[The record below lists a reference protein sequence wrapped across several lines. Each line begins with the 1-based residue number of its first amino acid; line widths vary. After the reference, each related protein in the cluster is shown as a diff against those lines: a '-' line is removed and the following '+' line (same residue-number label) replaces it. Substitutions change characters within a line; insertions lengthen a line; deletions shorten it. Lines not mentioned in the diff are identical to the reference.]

1 MDNNLSPKEID
12 LYTPEEQGKCF
23 PVVFYIHGG
32 GWHSG
37 GKRSS
42 YYPCTAL
49 SAAGYVCV
57 ATTYSL
63 STVSHQQ
70 IQFLV
75 AAILIVL
82 LFFLLICKRPVVRMV
97 FITVTIIAIIRIHTN
112 ISDDIVQHPAH
123 VHDVAKSFQWTVKNI
138 SKFRGDPNNIIV
150 MGHSAGGHLA
160 TLLSTNT
167 YFLNNLNIHSSYI
180 RGCISMSG
188 IYSDERLKEV
198 PMGKFLL
205 HNAFGKRAT
214 YYDAFP
220 IYNITSTTPPTI
232 LINGRRELGLKKQT
246 LDYHYALKQKG
257 VYVETVYFSH
267 CDHWDVYRHWNPGE
281 QNEQVLD
288 TIRKFIQKVVQPA
301 ELVVP

>member
-1 MDNNLSPKEID
+1 METNLSPAEVD
-12 LYTPEEQGKCF
+12 LYTPEEPGERS

-37 GKRSS
+37 GRRSA
-42 YYPCTAL
+42 YYPCKAL

-57 ATTYSL
+57 AITYRL
-63 STVSHQQ
+63 STIPLQQ
-70 IQFLV
+70 IHLSV
-75 AAILIVL
+75 AATLIFL
-82 LFFLLICKRPVVRMV
+82 LFFLLLCKHPVVRMV
-97 FITVTIIAIIRIHTN
+97 FITVTIITIVRIYTN
-112 ISDDIVQHPAH
+112 VSDDVVQHPTH

-138 SKFRGDPNNIIV
+138 SKFGGDPNNIIV

-167 YFLNNLNIHSSYI
+167 YFLNNLNIHPSYI
-180 RGCISMSG
+180 RGCVSMSG

-220 IYNITSTTPPTI
+220 IYNITNTTPPTL
-232 LINGRRELGLKKQT
+232 LINGRLELGLKKQT

-257 VYVETVYFSH
+257 VYVETAYFPN

-281 QNEQVLD
+281 KNEQVLN
-288 TIRKFIQKVVQPA
+288 TIRKFIQKVVQLP
-301 ELVVP
+301 V